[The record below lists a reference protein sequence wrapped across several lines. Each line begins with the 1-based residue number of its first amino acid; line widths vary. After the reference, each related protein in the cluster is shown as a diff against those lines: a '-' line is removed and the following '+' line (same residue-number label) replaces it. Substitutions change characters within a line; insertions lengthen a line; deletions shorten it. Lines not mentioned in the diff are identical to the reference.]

1 MDNFLSSLLMI
12 TIADQA
18 TATFSVALYQHC
30 FFFAYWR
37 VSQVQFS

>member
-1 MDNFLSSLLMI
+1 MDNFLSCLLMI

-18 TATFSVALYQHC
+18 TSTFSVAVYQHY
-30 FFFAYWR
+30 FSFAYWR